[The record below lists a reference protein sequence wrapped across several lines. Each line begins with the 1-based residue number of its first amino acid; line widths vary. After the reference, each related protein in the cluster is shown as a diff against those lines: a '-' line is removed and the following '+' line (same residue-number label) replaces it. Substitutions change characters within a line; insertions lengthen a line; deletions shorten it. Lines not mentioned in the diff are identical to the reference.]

1 MTYPTAGRRTVA
13 FVALA
18 LALAIGAC
26 GSDRDGGGP
35 SAQPTPDATTFQPGQ
50 FDDLPVFPRSE
61 PLGPRNDEN
70 GSVSR
75 SFVALG
81 TNPEAIL
88 RYYRGALGEEWRLM
102 HEFERLGQGTYR
114 ADWTDGQ
121 WRLRISAT
129 EEPSVDIDNASRET
143 TVQYSLHLHPVEPG

>member
-1 MTYPTAGRRTVA
+1 MTHPTAGRRTLA
-13 FVALA
+13 IVALA
-18 LALAIGAC
+18 LPLALALGAC
-26 GSDRDGGGP
+26 GRDGGRP
-35 SAQPTPDATTFQPGQ
+35 STQPTPDATTFQPGR

-75 SFVALG
+75 SFVATG

-102 HEFERLGQGTYR
+102 HEFERLGHGTYR
-114 ADWTDGQ
+114 ADWTDGE

-129 EEPSVDIDNASRET
+129 QEPALDIDNASAET
-143 TVQYSLHLHPVEPG
+143 TVQYSLHVHPIG

>member
-1 MTYPTAGRRTVA
+1 MTYPTAGRR
-13 FVALA
+13 
-18 LALAIGAC
+18 ALAIFAVVLAAAC
-26 GSDRDGGGP
+26 GQGDSDRP
-35 SAQPTPDATTFQPGQ
+35 SAQPTPDATTFQPGR

-75 SFVALG
+75 SYRAVG

-88 RYYRGALGEEWRLM
+88 RYYRGALGAEWQLM
-102 HEFERLGQGTYR
+102 HEFERLGPGTYR
-114 ADWTDGQ
+114 AEWTDGE

-129 EEPSVDIDNASRET
+129 GGPTLDNDDAAAQTE
-143 TVQYSLHLHPVEPG
+143 VQYSLHVHPVGEG